1 MSNIGEF
8 YTNSIFFDDHVLP
21 TNLVST
27 KTFSMLTNVPGVDG
41 LEDTGLNLKGVSG
54 LFNTSVKGTVNV
66 SSIFP
71 TTTSS
76 LDVLNAFRSDFE
88 DFN

>member
-1 MSNIGEF
+1 MSNIGAF
-8 YTNSIFFDDHVLP
+8 YTNSVFFDDYVLP

-27 KTFSMLTNVPGVDG
+27 KTFSMLTTVPGVEG

-54 LFNTSVKGTVNV
+54 LYNTAVKGGTNV

-71 TTTSS
+71 TATST
-76 LDVLNAFRSDFE
+76 LDVLNAFRADFE